1 MPKKL
6 RELKAMLLRA
16 GFSCRSGKGS
26 HTVWKHPD
34 LTTRVTLS
42 GKDGNDAK
50 PYQEQDVA
58 EAVRLAD
65 EKERSEKQ

>member
-16 GFSCRSGKGS
+16 GFICRTGKGS

-34 LTTRVTLS
+34 LAARITLS
-42 GKDGNDAK
+42 GKDGNDSK

-58 EAVRLAD
+58 EAVRLAN
-65 EKERSEKQ
+65 EQERSKKQ